1 MNKIFCLTVATIL
14 VALNSIGQKNAI
26 DQNDG
31 FLTVDRIYNSAEFV
45 SDYLPPVKWI
55 EEGNA
60 YIIFDRSNN
69 NFLKYDIASEIET
82 IYLSEKQ
89 LKPKGKDEP
98 LSVENFY
105 LSNDESKL
113 LIFNNSQRVWRSNTK
128 GDYWVYDFDT
138 KKLSQL
144 GEQFEKGSLMFAKF
158 SNNNKQVAYV
168 QNFNIYV
175 ENFKNQTVKQLTTD
189 GSIDIINGTFDW
201 VYEEEFGCR
210 DGFRWNKNGTHIA
223 YWQVDATD
231 IKDFYMVNNTDDVYA
246 KMVPVQYPKVG
257 ELPAAVKVGIVNVK
271 TAETTWI
278 DIPGDPVEHYLPRL
292 QWLNNKE
299 VLVQQLN
306 RKQNKL
312 IYYLY
317 NIKTNAIKNVY
328 SETEETWVDIKHPD
342 VASTGWNMDDLPTLE
357 NGKYFLRMTETD
369 GWRHIYKINFET
381 GEKQLL
387 TAGDYD
393 VAEQYM
399 QTKDLL
405 YFNASP
411 KNSTQRYLYTV
422 NLNNNVDSVRLTP
435 KDFSGI
441 NIYDISPN
449 GKYAVHSYSNVN
461 TPVIWQLIS
470 LPNHK
475 TINVLVNNK
484 QLLAELDSLKM
495 PETEF
500 KTVTIYDSLEIDVK
514 LIKPL
519 NFDSS
524 KKYPVM
530 FYVYGEP
537 AGQVALDRTNKL
549 WQIMLAQKG
558 YLVVAMDNRGTPCLK
573 GSKWRK
579 SIYRNIGRINVQDQ
593 AMAAKEVLQWPFADA
608 ERVAVHGWS
617 GGGSMTLNLLF
628 QYPEIYKTGI
638 SVAPVANQLLYDNI
652 YQERYMGLPS
662 ENKEDF
668 VEGSPIYYA
677 KNLEGNLLL
686 IHGTGDDNVHYQNSE
701 QLVDELIKYN
711 KQFQVMPY
719 PNRSHGIWE
728 GKNTR
733 RHLYTLITN
742 YLLKYCSIG
751 AK

>member
-1 MNKIFCLTVATIL
+1 MNKIFYLTLFAVL
-14 VALNSIGQKNAI
+14 VGFNSIA
-26 DQNDG
+26 QNDG
-31 FLTVDRIYNSAEFV
+31 LLTIDRIYNSAEFR
-45 SDYLPPVKWI
+45 SDFLSPIKWVDN
-55 EEGNA
+55 GNA
-60 YIIFDRSNN
+60 YIIYNRKDN
-69 NFLKYDIASEIET
+69 NFLLYNIATQSET
-82 IYLSEKQ
+82 IYLTAKQ
-89 LKPKGKDEP
+89 LQPKGKDKP
-98 LSVENFY
+98 LRVEDFF

-144 GEQFEKGSLMFAKF
+144 GKQFEKGSLMFAKF

-168 QNFNIYV
+168 QNFNLYV
-175 ENFKNQTVKQLTTD
+175 ENFKTQKVEQLTTD
-189 GSIDIINGTFDW
+189 GTNDIINGTFDW

-210 DGFRWNKNGTHIA
+210 DGFRWNNNGTHIA
-223 YWQVDATD
+223 YWQVDASN

-278 DIPGDPVEHYLPRL
+278 GIPGNPVEHYLPRL

-299 VLVQQLN
+299 VLIQQLN

-312 IYYLY
+312 IYYVY
-317 NIKTNAIKNVY
+317 NIKKKNIRNVY
-328 SETEETWVDIKHPD
+328 AETEDTWVDIKHPD

-357 NGKYFLRMTETD
+357 DGKYFLKMTEND
-369 GWRHIYKINFET
+369 GWRHIYKVNFET

-387 TAGDYD
+387 TKGNYD
-393 VAEQYM
+393 VAEQYINNE
-399 QTKDLL
+399 DIL

-411 KNSTQRYLYTV
+411 NNSTQRYLYSI
-422 NLNNNVDSVRLTP
+422 NLSNNTDSVRLTP
-435 KDFSGI
+435 KEFSGI
-441 NIYDISPN
+441 NRYNISPN
-449 GKYAVHSYSNVN
+449 GKYAIHSHTNAN
-461 TPVIWQLIS
+461 TPATWQLIS

-475 TINVLVNNK
+475 TINVLIDNK
-484 QLLAELDSLKM
+484 NLMTEMDSLKM
-495 PETEF
+495 PVTEF
-500 KTVTIYDSLEIDVK
+500 KSVTIYDSLEIDVK

-519 NFDSS
+519 NFDPS
-524 KKYPVM
+524 KKYPVL

-537 AGQVALDRTNKL
+537 AGQVALDRVNKL
-549 WQIMLAQKG
+549 WQVMLAQMG
-558 YLVVAMDNRGTPCLK
+558 YLVVTMDNRGTPCLK

-579 SIYRNIGRINVQDQ
+579 SIYRNIGRINAKDQ
-593 AMAAKEVLQWPFADA
+593 AMAAKKVVQWPFVDAD
-608 ERVAVHGWS
+608 RVAVHGWS

-668 VEGSPIYYA
+668 VEGSPLYYA

-701 QLVDELIKYN
+701 QLVDELIKHN

-728 GKNTR
+728 GKNTS
-733 RHLYTLITN
+733 RHLYSLMTN
-742 YLLKYCSIG
+742 YLLQYCPILTE
-751 AK
+751 